1 MKPLISFLWPCR
13 FLSDSN
19 IVGAEK
25 VSVTKIPKEYLDS
38 EWKELPSV
46 FGGSRLVCI
55 VTMNAFMDTLLLS
68 YLV

>member
-1 MKPLISFLWPCR
+1 MPLHVYQGIMAYSVSPTTAPER

-38 EWKELPSV
+38 EWKELPSI
-46 FGGSRLVCI
+46 FGGE
-55 VTMNAFMDTLLLS
+55 
-68 YLV
+68 